1 MIKTNKSIN
10 IWMKAMT
17 FFSDHWGCH
26 QMPERSFFIKGYQFP
41 LCSRCTGILVGE
53 IVSIVAFLYGLTF
66 SFLLYLCLGIPA
78 GIDGIVQFKTAY
90 ESNNIKRIITGFL
103 LGYGM
108 IGCILTIIAKVI
120 NMFT

>member
-1 MIKTNKSIN
+1 
-10 IWMKAMT
+10 MT